1 MIKGKLVNLR
11 AVEKKDLEEIM
22 KWVNDREITK
32 YLAAFLYP
40 VSRLEEEKFLE
51 KAMSHDDTEKNLVIE
66 TKEGIYI
73 GQIGLHKID
82 WRNRNAELGI
92 VIGNKEYWGKGYGTD
107 AIEILLNHTFN
118 QMNLFKV
125 YLRVFEYNKRG
136 IRCYEKCGFKEEG
149 RLRKNHFYNGE
160 YYDVILMG
168 ILKDE
173 FIKINK

>member
-32 YLAAFLYP
+32 YLVAFLYP
-40 VSRLEEEKFLE
+40 VSRVEEEKFLE
-51 KAMSHDDTEKNLVIE
+51 RAMSHNDTEKTLVIE

-82 WRNRNAELGI
+82 WKNRNAELGI

-107 AIEILLNHTFN
+107 AIEVLLNHAFN

-160 YYDVILMG
+160 YYDEIIMG
-168 ILKDE
+168 ILKNE
-173 FIKINK
+173 FIKINE